1 MQNLKIF
8 FWGIEWTPKT
18 SKFQGFFFFFRGI
31 KLVSWK
37 KTWKRN
43 RDNFRDVFP
52 LDFAWHWF
60 WVSYSCLLLECFSL
74 RNLQGVDPDV
84 FYKVYRP
91 LPLGPSLEDG
101 EFTWPLWRWLVK
113 WQTQRFGIK
122 KRSRLESPGVVGDF
136 LWKYCFFFHPLLRLN
151 GFHPDGVNMKG
162 ARRLSLK
169 DVASCPKNS
178 PGTHSNGKNG
188 VLWIRMHLL
197 VKDCGFPLPCYSIHP
212 CMLYAM
218 FTYIYIPWKSTKC
231 RINVGIGMPY
241 RDGWG
246 WFTGYLAV
254 TCMENPW
261 YFFAA
266 IAGSWL
272 ASGSSRRGWQKS
284 QQSQQKTSKSWSG
297 RCFVYNGGL
306 VIFCIYTFCFF

>member
-1 MQNLKIF
+1 MDPTWCKIWVDGSHFCWVKCQGIF
-8 FWGIEWTPKT
+8 FEGLNEPPKLQN
-18 SKFQGFFFFFRGI
+18 SKFFFGFFPGV

-113 WQTQRFGIK
+113 WPTQRFGIK
-122 KRSRLESPGVVGDF
+122 KRSLWITLKFESPGVVAIFCGSIV
-136 LWKYCFFFHPLLRLN
+136 FFPFTFEAKWFSSGWCEHEN
-151 GFHPDGVNMKG
+151 GQEPQLERWTAKH
-162 ARRLSLK
+162 
-169 DVASCPKNS
+169 

-188 VLWIRMHLL
+188 A
-197 VKDCGFPLPCYSIHP
+197 K
-212 CMLYAM
+212 
-218 FTYIYIPWKSTKC
+218 
-231 RINVGIGMPY
+231 N
-241 RDGWG
+241 
-246 WFTGYLAV
+246 
-254 TCMENPW
+254 
-261 YFFAA
+261 
-266 IAGSWL
+266 GS
-272 ASGSSRRGWQKS
+272 G
-284 QQSQQKTSKSWSG
+284 
-297 RCFVYNGGL
+297 
-306 VIFCIYTFCFF
+306 CIS

>member
-1 MQNLKIF
+1 MQNLSWWISLLLSEMPSFF

-18 SKFQGFFFFFRGI
+18 SKFQGFFFFFRGV

-122 KRSRLESPGVVGDF
+122 KRSRLEFWITWSSWRFFVEV
-136 LWKYCFFFHPLLRLN
+136 LFFF
-151 GFHPDGVNMKG
+151 
-162 ARRLSLK
+162 SL
-169 DVASCPKNS
+169 
-178 PGTHSNGKNG
+178 H
-188 VLWIRMHLL
+188 
-197 VKDCGFPLPCYSIHP
+197 F
-212 CMLYAM
+212 
-218 FTYIYIPWKSTKC
+218 
-231 RINVGIGMPY
+231 
-241 RDGWG
+241 WG
-246 WFTGYLAV
+246 
-254 TCMENPW
+254 
-261 YFFAA
+261 
-266 IAGSWL
+266 
-272 ASGSSRRGWQKS
+272 
-284 QQSQQKTSKSWSG
+284 
-297 RCFVYNGGL
+297 
-306 VIFCIYTFCFF
+306 